1 MGTELLIESM
11 QLKGETVLQL
21 AISCGDSQ
29 QPLADINISH
39 YWNIKATSTTTEEH
53 VSITD
58 VQPKIFFYFATSWVK
73 AKSLKVSLTVNC
85 RYLVWFAFHQNQS
98 KHLPCT
104 L

>member
-29 QPLADINISH
+29 QALADINISH

-73 AKSLKVSLTVNC
+73 AKS
-85 RYLVWFAFHQNQS
+85 
-98 KHLPCT
+98 
-104 L
+104 

>member
-39 YWNIKATSTTTEEH
+39 YGNIKATSTCTTTEEYPTY
-53 VSITD
+53 SL
-58 VQPKIFFYFATSWVK
+58 KFFYFATSWVK
-73 AKSLKVSLTVNC
+73 AKS
-85 RYLVWFAFHQNQS
+85 
-98 KHLPCT
+98 
-104 L
+104 